1 MIPKF
6 LQFFKHCSPKIRSV
20 KSKSQCLNLAE
31 LAVFLSSSS
40 KISLLKLS
48 LVFSFSF
55 LPRSHAIAC
64 VNQFIIGRAQ
74 ALMDNIDTFIEVSNS
89 TFFTFTYVFTRIAK
103 FCSMKVFLLLLF
115 GFFWGFFLRKPLFDF
130 KQKLHEH
137 GTFSAYCENT
147 IWRRTTICSAV
158 IYSATCV
165 ADSADSFVNN
175 EV

>member
-115 GFFWGFFLRKPLFDF
+115 GFFWGVFCESLFLTSNRSCMNTALFQLTVKTPF
-130 KQKLHEH
+130 
-137 GTFSAYCENT
+137 GAAPPSAQL
-147 IWRRTTICSAV
+147 
-158 IYSATCV
+158 
-165 ADSADSFVNN
+165 
-175 EV
+175 

>member
-48 LVFSFSF
+48 LVFSFS
-55 LPRSHAIAC
+55 PRSHAIAC

-115 GFFWGFFLRKPLFDF
+115 GFFWGVFCESLFLTSNRSCMNMALFQLTVKTPF
-130 KQKLHEH
+130 
-137 GTFSAYCENT
+137 GAAPPSAQL
-147 IWRRTTICSAV
+147 
-158 IYSATCV
+158 
-165 ADSADSFVNN
+165 
-175 EV
+175 